1 MGSAHAQARL
11 WGTAA
16 RDWAEL
22 AEPLSRPL
30 HEATLAALLPLS
42 GLQLLDVG
50 CGTGLA
56 LQLAAGHGAR
66 VTGLD
71 AAKPMIDIARERLPH
86 ARLHVGDMEE
96 LPFDDGTFD
105 VVTAFNAIQY
115 AAEPKAAVTELARVT
130 RPDGRVAIGVWA
142 EPARCDTEVLF
153 QRIRALAPA
162 PAGAHAPLALSTPGV
177 VETLLVDAGLVLTGS
192 GEVSCPF
199 IYPDLATGWRGQA
212 SIGPFRR
219 AIEIAG
225 EEIVRDTFVK
235 TLRQYRQPDGTY
247 RQNNVFRY
255 IITGK
260 PA

>member
-11 WGTAA
+11 WGAAA
-16 RDWAEL
+16 RDFGEV
-22 AEPLSRPL
+22 AEPLSQPL
-30 HEATLAALLPLS
+30 HEATLAALSPLS
-42 GLQLLDVG
+42 GLRLLDVG
-50 CGTGLA
+50 CATGLA
-56 LQLAAGHGAR
+56 LQMAAGHGAR

-71 AAKPMIDIARERLPH
+71 ATKAMIDIARERLPH
-86 ARLHVGDMEE
+86 ARFHVADLQD

-105 VVTAFNAIQY
+105 VITAFNAIQY
-115 AAEPKAAVTELARVT
+115 AAEPKSATAELARVA
-130 RPDGRVAIGVWA
+130 RPGGRVAIGVWA
-142 EPARCDTEVLF
+142 DPARCDTEVLF

-162 PAGAHAPLALSTPGV
+162 PPGAHAPLAISVPGT
-177 VETLLVDAGLVLTGS
+177 VETLLADAGLVQTAS

-225 EEIVRDTFVK
+225 ETTVRDVFDNV
-235 TLRQYRQPDGTY
+235 LEQYRQPDGTY
-247 RQNNVFRY
+247 RQDNVFRY
-255 IITGK
+255 VIADK